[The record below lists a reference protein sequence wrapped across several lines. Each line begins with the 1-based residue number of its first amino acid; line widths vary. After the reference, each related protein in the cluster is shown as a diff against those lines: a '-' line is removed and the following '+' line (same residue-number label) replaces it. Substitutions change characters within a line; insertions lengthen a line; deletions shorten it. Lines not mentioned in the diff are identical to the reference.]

1 MSIAVSVLV
10 RPALALRLL
19 RVLACAGVMLSAMAC
34 PGPASACACVAAGAA
49 ALPWRGGNP
58 KPRRIDISPV
68 GQIRLTVYQQTG
80 EGAATSAAPA
90 RPPPS
95 AQAGPPLALL
105 AGSTLWPGWL
115 FLRLGQDG
123 GPVQEVLVVPACVAA
138 AGFRPLA
145 LACRAVAARGGAL
158 ADRAGKK

>member
-10 RPALALRLL
+10 RPSSVLRLL
-19 RVLACAGVMLSAMAC
+19 RVLGCAGVMLSALAC
-34 PGPASACACVAAGAA
+34 PGPQWALACVLAGAA

-80 EGAATSAAPA
+80 TGAPMPAPPA
-90 RPPPS
+90 PV
-95 AQAGPPLALL
+95 APPLTLL

-115 FLRLGQDG
+115 FLRLGRDG
-123 GPVQEVLVVPACVAA
+123 GPASEVLVAPGCVAGA
-138 AGFRPLA
+138 AFRPLA
-145 LACRAVAARGGAL
+145 LACRAVAARGGGM
-158 ADRAGKK
+158 ADRP